1 MKYTKSYAKQ
11 IFDLLPQAN
20 YLAVDSNGSLHWF
33 DIAPY
38 ADEHI
43 NHWKPYNCGLK
54 FESGYLG
61 KVSYFGR
68 WQDTLVTRED
78 L

>member
-20 YLAVDSNGSLHWF
+20 YLAVDSIGSLNWF

-38 ADEHI
+38 PDESI
-43 NHWKPYNCGLK
+43 SYWNVFGGIIKV
-54 FESGYLG
+54 ERGYLG